1 MKSVHKLKQKFLQ
14 NLKLRI
20 PFGAYYNL
28 TIIITQVHPLTFY
41 DKANAFQT
49 I

>member
-1 MKSVHKLKQKFLQ
+1 MKNVPKLKQKSLQ

-20 PFGAYYNL
+20 PFGTYYNL
-28 TIIITQVHPLTFY
+28 TSINTQLHPLTFY

>member
-1 MKSVHKLKQKFLQ
+1 MKNVPKVKEKSLQ
-14 NLKLRI
+14 NSKLRI
-20 PFGAYYNL
+20 PFGTYNNL
-28 TIIITQVHPLTFY
+28 TITITQLHPLTFY